1 LVGFEN
7 PTAFIGMLVIFL
19 IIGVI
24 GLMVGDSI
32 IQSTNATNS
41 PTAATVIQ
49 VFTIGVTFCKI
60 VIAASGV
67 GIIYKILQQAGII
80 PKSGSGHGGSPPG

>member
-1 LVGFEN
+1 MVGFEN
-7 PTAFIGMLVIFL
+7 PTAFIGMLVVFL
-19 IIGVI
+19 VVGIL

-32 IQSTNATNS
+32 IASTNATDS
-41 PTAATVIQ
+41 ATAASVIQ

-60 VIAASGV
+60 VIAVSGV

-80 PKSGSGHGGSPPG
+80 PKLGSGHGGSPPG

>member
-7 PTAFIGMLVIFL
+7 PTTFIMMLVVFL
-19 IIGVI
+19 VIGII

-32 IQSTNATNS
+32 IQSTNATDS

-49 VFTIGVTFCKI
+49 VFVIGVTFCKI
-60 VIAASGV
+60 VIAVSGV
-67 GIIYKILQQAGII
+67 GIIYKILQQAGMI
-80 PKSGSGHGGSPPG
+80 PKLGSGHGGSPPG